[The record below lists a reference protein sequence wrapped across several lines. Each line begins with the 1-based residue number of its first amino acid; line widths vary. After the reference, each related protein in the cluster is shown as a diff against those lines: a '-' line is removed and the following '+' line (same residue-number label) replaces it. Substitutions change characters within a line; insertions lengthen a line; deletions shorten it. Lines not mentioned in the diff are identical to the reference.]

1 MSCGVYR
8 IYNLKTDM
16 TYLGVSDDVENVA
29 AKERFSLDLGM
40 HPCSSLQDDYTKT
53 GLELFVIEIMATCP
67 QDGLETCR
75 DGIRMRLESTGC
87 RFYPL

>member
-29 AKERFSLDLGM
+29 D
-40 HPCSSLQDDYTKT
+40 
-53 GLELFVIEIMATCP
+53 
-67 QDGLETCR
+67 
-75 DGIRMRLESTGC
+75 
-87 RFYPL
+87 